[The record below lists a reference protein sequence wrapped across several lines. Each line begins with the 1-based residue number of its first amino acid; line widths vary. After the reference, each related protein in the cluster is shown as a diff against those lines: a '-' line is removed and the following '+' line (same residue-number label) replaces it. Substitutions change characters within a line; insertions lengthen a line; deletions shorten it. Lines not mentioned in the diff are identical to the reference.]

1 MLVSRINP
9 PARKVVEVTPFSS
22 TTQDLSYMTA
32 IARPY
37 APGAEVTNFQV
48 QFGTLVT
55 NEEGV
60 VQSFFNQ
67 LNTQVSLTKEELS
80 SWGTDDDVL
89 LTIVANKLGVTATEF
104 IEVPQDL
111 Y

>member
-1 MLVSRINP
+1 
-9 PARKVVEVTPFSS
+9 
-22 TTQDLSYMTA
+22 MTA

-37 APGAEVTNFQV
+37 APGAEITNFQV
-48 QFGTLVT
+48 QFGTLVK

-80 SWGTDDDVL
+80 SWGTNDDVL
-89 LTIVANKLGVTATEF
+89 LTIVASKLGVTATEF
-104 IEVPQDL
+104 IEVPQDS